1 MGNQN
6 ATGIKRL
13 VNAMVY
19 SWQGLKATFKNE
31 EAFRQEVYLSIFFI
45 PAGIWFGENGFERA
59 LLVGAVLLVFI
70 VELLNS
76 GIEAITDRTGE
87 EFHELSGLAK
97 DAGSAAVLISLINV
111 LVVWGLVLFT

>member
-1 MGNQN
+1 MGNQR
-6 ATGIKRL
+6 TKGIKRL

-31 EAFRQEVYLSIFFI
+31 EAFRQEVLLALFFI
-45 PAGIWFGENGFERA
+45 PGGMWLGQTGLERA
-59 LLVGAVLLVFI
+59 VLVGVVLLVLI

-87 EFHELSGLAK
+87 EFHKLAGLAK